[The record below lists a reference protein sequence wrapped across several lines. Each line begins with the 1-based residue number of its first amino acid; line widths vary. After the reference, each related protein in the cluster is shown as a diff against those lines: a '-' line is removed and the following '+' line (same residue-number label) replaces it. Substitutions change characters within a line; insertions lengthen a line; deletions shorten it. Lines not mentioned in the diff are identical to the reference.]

1 MSERYTLGYGDAA
14 MRFLLRRS
22 LESHG
27 AFYLPH
33 LRPGLRVLDCGCGP
47 GSITAG
53 IARRVH
59 PGHLDAIDMDASQ
72 IALAQERA
80 QEVGLDNVTYQVAS
94 VYELPYPDGQFD
106 AIFSH
111 ALFEHLADTGL
122 AARECFRVLKPGGS
136 IGVAPPDW
144 EAFIVAPPS
153 PARRAA
159 IQAYAERQN
168 ANGGDGGTGRKL
180 ADILAAAGFVDA
192 RLHARFEVYD
202 PIGAITEV
210 MAVQFERDGMPEHA
224 RTMRELEADPQGMW
238 AQAWVSCTAVK
249 GGR

>member
-80 QEVGLDNVTYQVAS
+80 REVGLDNVTYQVAS

-106 AIFSH
+106 AIFCRNVMIYFDRDTVRRVK
-111 ALFEHLADTGL
+111 AELAK
-122 AARECFRVLKPGGS
+122 VLLPGGYLF
-136 IGVAPPDW
+136 IGHSESGIEKPETVETID
-144 EAFIVAPPS
+144 
-153 PARRAA
+153 
-159 IQAYAERQN
+159 N
-168 ANGGDGGTGRKL
+168 AVYRK
-180 ADILAAAGFVDA
+180 I
-192 RLHARFEVYD
+192 
-202 PIGAITEV
+202 P
-210 MAVQFERDGMPEHA
+210 
-224 RTMRELEADPQGMW
+224 
-238 AQAWVSCTAVK
+238 
-249 GGR
+249 